1 MCYHPLREAG
11 ADHAGDHS
19 RGQKPA
25 VATYQVCSVQAGAEV
40 VIAEDGEP
48 VARLVPVADA
58 PGTTLDTGRA
68 SAILDWL
75 TRRPLP
81 SDVRR
86 SAEEIDAAIEAER
99 ASWD

>member
-1 MCYHPLREAG
+1 MQVTIPEAR
-11 ADHAGDHS
+11 S
-19 RGQKPA
+19 RLSQLIR
-25 VATYQVCSVQAGAEV
+25 SVQAGAEV

-58 PGTTLDTGRA
+58 PGTTIATGRA

-81 SDVRR
+81 SGVRR